1 MNYKMLGRFIS
12 MILAIETA
20 SMVPALMIS
29 LFHRESGSIVGFLV
43 AMAAAGVVSALLYVL
58 SRGAGSDF
66 YAREGMVCVGVSWIV
81 LCLFGCIPFIVS
93 GAIPNFLNALFETVS
108 GFTTTGSTVVPHP
121 SELPRGIL
129 YWRSF
134 SHWLGGMG
142 VLVFLLALIPVSGR
156 NEGYTLHILRAE
168 SPGPSVGK
176 LVPKMRQTAKVL
188 YLIYIAMTALNVIF
202 LLIGRMSLFDS
213 VCTAFGTAGTG
224 GFGTLDDSIASFSP
238 YIQNVCTVFML
249 LFGINFSIHYLVL
262 LGRVRSVFRDEELR
276 FYLLTVLGSVGL
288 IVWNLLRNGVYGGVG
303 ETIRHAF
310 FQVASII
317 TTTGYSTTDYEALW
331 PAFSK
336 AILLI
341 LMAIGACAGSTG
353 GGLKCSRIVMLFKIM
368 KRNIGEVMHP
378 QKVQTVRLSGKSV
391 PEKIVANTN
400 AYFAAYVFIAT
411 ASFIL
416 VSLDGFALAS
426 PFGLTENL
434 SAVLACFNNVGPGLG
449 MIGPASNFAGFGIL
463 SKIVLIVDML
473 AGRLEIF
480 PIIVLFSRKAWQRG

>member
-20 SMVPALMIS
+20 SMLPALLIS
-29 LFHRESGSIVGFLV
+29 IILHETGSVIGFLV
-43 AMAAAGVVSALLYVL
+43 AMAAGGVVSALLYVL
-58 SRGAGSDF
+58 TRGAGSDF
-66 YAREGMVCVGVSWIV
+66 YAREGIVCVGVSWIV

-108 GFTTTGSTVVPHP
+108 GFTTTGSTIVPHP
-121 SELPRGIL
+121 SELPKGIL

-188 YLIYIAMTALNVIF
+188 YLIYIALTALNVIF
-202 LLIGRMSLFDS
+202 LLVGGMSLFDS

-224 GFGTLDDSIASFSP
+224 GFGTKDDSIAGFSP
-238 YIQNVCTVFML
+238 YIQIVCTVFML
-249 LFGINFSIHYLVL
+249 LFGINFSVFYLIL
-262 LGRVRSVFRDEELR
+262 LGRVRSVFKDEELR
-276 FYLLTVLGSVGL
+276 FYLLTVFGSTGL
-288 IVWNLLRNGVYGGVG
+288 IVWNLLRNNVYGVG
-303 ETIRHAF
+303 ESIRHAI

-331 PAFSK
+331 PSFSK
-336 AILLI
+336 ALLLI

-353 GGLKCSRIVMLFKIM
+353 GGLKCSRVVMLFKIM
-368 KRNIGEVMHP
+368 KRNIAEVMHP
-378 QKVQTVRLSGKSV
+378 QKVKTVRLSGKPVS
-391 PEKIVANTN
+391 EKILANTN
-400 AYFAAYVFIAT
+400 AYFAAYIFIAV
-411 ASFIL
+411 ASFTV
-416 VSLDGFALAS
+416 VSFAS
-426 PFGLTENL
+426 PYGLTENL

-449 MIGPASNFAGFGIL
+449 KIGPASNFSGIGAI
-463 SKIVLIVDML
+463 SKCVLIVDML

-480 PIIVLFSRKAWQRG
+480 PIIVLFSRKSWQRG

>member
-81 LCLFGCIPFIVS
+81 LCLLGCIPFIVS

-188 YLIYIAMTALNVIF
+188 YLIYIALTALNVIF
-202 LLIGRMSLFDS
+202 LLCGGMSLFDS

-224 GFGTLDDSIASFSP
+224 GFGTKDDSIASFSP

-276 FYLLTVLGSVGL
+276 FYLLTVFGSVGL
-288 IVWNLLRNGVYGGVG
+288 IVWNLLRHGVYGGVG
-303 ETIRHAF
+303 ETVRHAF
-310 FQVASII
+310 FQVSSII
-317 TTTGYSTTDYEALW
+317 TTTGFSTTDYELLW
-331 PAFSK
+331 PDLSK
-336 AILLI
+336 ALLLI
-341 LMAIGACAGSTG
+341 LMVLGACAGSTG
-353 GGLKCSRIVMLFKIM
+353 GGLKCSRVVMLFKIM
-368 KRNIGEVMHP
+368 KRNIAEVMHP
-378 QKVQTVRLSGKSV
+378 QKVKTVRLSGKPVS
-391 PEKIVANTN
+391 EKILANTN
-400 AYFAAYVFIAT
+400 AYFAAYILIAA

-416 VSLDGFALAS
+416 VSFTS
-426 PFGLTENL
+426 PYGLTENL

-463 SKIVLIVDML
+463 SKIVLVVDML

-480 PIIVLFSRKAWQRG
+480 PIIVLFSRQAWKRG

>member
-12 MILAIETA
+12 LILFIETA
-20 SMVPALMIS
+20 SMIPAFLIS
-29 LFHRESGSIVGFLV
+29 LFLRETRSLIAFLV
-43 AMAAAGVVSALLYVL
+43 AMAAAGVASALLFFL
-58 SRGAGSDF
+58 SRGAGTDF

-81 LCLFGCIPFIVS
+81 LCLFGCVPFIVS
-93 GAIPNFLNALFETVS
+93 GAIPNFLDALFETVS
-108 GFTTTGSTVVPHP
+108 GFTTTGSTVLARP
-121 SELPRGIL
+121 SLLPKGIL

-142 VLVFLLALIPVSGR
+142 VLVFLLALIPISGR

-188 YLIYIAMTALNVIF
+188 YLIYVALTALDVIF
-202 LLIGRMSLFDS
+202 LLCGGMSLFDS

-224 GFGTLDDSIASFSP
+224 GFGTKDDSIAGFSP
-238 YIQNVCTVFML
+238 YIQIVCTVFML
-249 LFGINFSIHYLVL
+249 LFGVNFSIFYLIL
-262 LGRVRSVFRDEELR
+262 LGRLRSVFKDEELR
-276 FYLLTVLGSVGL
+276 FYLLTVIGSTGL
-288 IVWNLLRNGVYGGVG
+288 IVWNLVKNGVYGGMGDTV
-303 ETIRHAF
+303 RHAA

-317 TTTGYSTTDYEALW
+317 TTTGFSTTDYEQYW

-368 KRNIGEVMHP
+368 KRNVGEVLHP
-378 QKVQTVRLSGKSV
+378 QKVKTVRLSGKPVS
-391 PEKIVANTN
+391 EKILANTN
-400 AYFAAYVFIAT
+400 AYFAAYVLIAA
-411 ASFIL
+411 ASFLL
-416 VSLDGFALAS
+416 VSLDGFALS
-426 PFGLTENL
+426 SQYGLTENL

-449 MIGPASNFAGFGIL
+449 MIGPASNFAGFGVL
-463 SKIVLIVDML
+463 SKCVLIVDML

-480 PIIVLFSRKAWQRG
+480 PIIVLFSRQAWKRG

>member
-20 SMVPALMIS
+20 SMIPALLIS
-29 LFHRESGSIVGFLV
+29 LFLREARSVVGFLS
-43 AMAAAGVVSALLYVL
+43 AMAAAGAVSALLFFL

-81 LCLFGCIPFIVS
+81 LCLFGCVPFLVS
-93 GAIPNFLNALFETVS
+93 GAIPNFLDALFETVS
-108 GFTTTGSTVVPHP
+108 GFTTTGSTIVSHP
-121 SELPRGIL
+121 SALPKGIL

-142 VLVFLLALIPVSGR
+142 VLVFLLALVPVSGR

-176 LVPKMRQTAKVL
+176 LVPKMRQTAKML
-188 YLIYIAMTALNVIF
+188 YLIYIALTALNVIF
-202 LLIGRMSLFDS
+202 LLCGGMSLFDS

-224 GFGTLDDSIASFSP
+224 GFGTKDDSIASFTP

-262 LGRVRSVFRDEELR
+262 LGRMRSVFKDEELR
-276 FYLLTVLGSVGL
+276 FYLLTVFGSTGL
-288 IVWNLLRNGVYGGVG
+288 IVWNLLRNNVYGVG
-303 ETIRHAF
+303 ESIRHAV

-317 TTTGYSTTDYEALW
+317 TTTGYTTTDYELLW
-331 PAFSK
+331 PSFSK
-336 AILLI
+336 ALLLI
-341 LMAIGACAGSTG
+341 LMVIGACAGSTG
-353 GGLKCSRIVMLFKIM
+353 GGLKCSRVVMLFKIM

-378 QKVQTVRLSGKSV
+378 QKVKTVRLSGKPVS
-391 PEKIVANTN
+391 EKILANTN
-400 AYFAAYVFIAT
+400 AYFATYVLIAA
-411 ASFIL
+411 ASFTL
-416 VSLDGFALAS
+416 VSLAS
-426 PFGLTENL
+426 PYGLIENL

-449 MIGPASNFAGFGIL
+449 MIGPASNFAGIGAV
-463 SKIVLIVDML
+463 SKSVLIVDML

-480 PIIVLFSRKAWQRG
+480 PIIVLFSRQAWKRG